1 MFSLFSEYSSVAAR
15 WQAVFHITPN
25 NFHHHCERSATILE
39 EMPCKKN
46 FLQKLFP
53 KIVRSRVVHH
63 GLSFGEVRIP
73 TRKSMKENNAN
84 ARTGHDSYFR
94 SVFKAPERA
103 AELLRLAARHNESLA
118 EFLKTVDLSTLTE
131 ISESFSDTESF
142 GYADLAFTVK
152 ITDSEVSDHNKARD
166 ADLLVGILEEHKS
179 SKDPNITAQLVKYW
193 YHIMAKNQRNIPTVA
208 IVFYNGRESW
218 NLENKTMFP
227 NYPKYYRNIGLP
239 FRLELV
245 DIGNAFDS
253 EEIGKLSPK
262 IALAL
267 VAMKYV
273 FHSEA
278 MHAHLQ
284 TAIRTLKELPRAEA
298 ESFIT
303 ETFIYLKALIP
314 SKEKEELKMDFI
326 KTSEAY
332 GYETIADAEEKALAA
347 KYEEGVGIGVEKGI
361 GIGLERGRSEGI
373 EIGDLNARKEMAK
386 ALKNNGASLDLIAN
400 VSGLSEKEIRNL

>member
-1 MFSLFSEYSSVAAR
+1 MTKINS
-15 WQAVFHITPN
+15 TP
-25 NFHHHCERSATILE
+25 
-39 EMPCKKN
+39 
-46 FLQKLFP
+46 
-53 KIVRSRVVHH
+53 
-63 GLSFGEVRIP
+63 
-73 TRKSMKENNAN
+73 
-84 ARTGHDSYFR
+84 HDSYFR
-94 SVFKAPERA
+94 SVFKAPDRA
-103 AELLRLAARHNESLA
+103 AELLRLVARNNRSLS

-131 ISESFSDTESF
+131 ISESFSDTETF

-152 ITDSEVSDHNKARD
+152 IAGDGCGDLKDDEKTKRS

-208 IVFYNGRESW
+208 IVFYNGRGSRD
-218 NLENKTMFP
+218 LENKTRFP
-227 NYPKYYRNIGLP
+227 NYPEYYRNIGLP

-245 DIGNAFDS
+245 DIGNTFTT
-253 EEIGKLSPK
+253 EEMDKLSPK

-284 TAIRTLKELPRAEA
+284 TAIRTLKELPRTEA

-332 GYETIADAEEKALAA
+332 GYETIAESEEKALAA

-400 VSGLSEKEIRNL
+400 VSGLSEEEIRNL

>member
-1 MFSLFSEYSSVAAR
+1 
-15 WQAVFHITPN
+15 
-25 NFHHHCERSATILE
+25 
-39 EMPCKKN
+39 
-46 FLQKLFP
+46 
-53 KIVRSRVVHH
+53 
-63 GLSFGEVRIP
+63 
-73 TRKSMKENNAN
+73 MKENNAN

-103 AELLRLAARHNESLA
+103 AELLKLAARHNESLA

-245 DIGNAFDS
+245 DIG
-253 EEIGKLSPK
+253 
-262 IALAL
+262 
-267 VAMKYV
+267 
-273 FHSEA
+273 
-278 MHAHLQ
+278 
-284 TAIRTLKELPRAEA
+284 
-298 ESFIT
+298 
-303 ETFIYLKALIP
+303 
-314 SKEKEELKMDFI
+314 
-326 KTSEAY
+326 
-332 GYETIADAEEKALAA
+332 
-347 KYEEGVGIGVEKGI
+347 
-361 GIGLERGRSEGI
+361 
-373 EIGDLNARKEMAK
+373 
-386 ALKNNGASLDLIAN
+386 
-400 VSGLSEKEIRNL
+400 

>member
-1 MFSLFSEYSSVAAR
+1 
-15 WQAVFHITPN
+15 
-25 NFHHHCERSATILE
+25 
-39 EMPCKKN
+39 
-46 FLQKLFP
+46 
-53 KIVRSRVVHH
+53 
-63 GLSFGEVRIP
+63 
-73 TRKSMKENNAN
+73 MKENNAN

-314 SKEKEELKMDFI
+314 SEEKEELKMDFI

>member
-1 MFSLFSEYSSVAAR
+1 
-15 WQAVFHITPN
+15 
-25 NFHHHCERSATILE
+25 
-39 EMPCKKN
+39 
-46 FLQKLFP
+46 
-53 KIVRSRVVHH
+53 
-63 GLSFGEVRIP
+63 
-73 TRKSMKENNAN
+73 MKENNAN
-84 ARTGHDSYFR
+84 SRTGHDSYFR

-103 AELLRLAARHNESLA
+103 AELLKLAARHNESLA

-142 GYADLAFTVK
+142 GYADLAFTVR
-152 ITDSEVSDHNKARD
+152 IADSEVSDHNKARD

-179 SKDPNITAQLVKYW
+179 SRDPNITAQLVKYW

-218 NLENKTMFP
+218 DLENKTMFP

-245 DIGNAFDS
+245 DIGNTFTT
-253 EEIGKLSPK
+253 EEMDKLSPK

-284 TAIRTLKELPRAEA
+284 TALRTLKELPRAEA

-314 SKEKEELKMDFI
+314 SEEKEELKMDFI

-347 KYEEGVGIGVEKGI
+347 KYEEGRDEGIGIGVEKGI
-361 GIGLERGRSEGI
+361 GIGMERGREEGREEERR
-373 EIGDLNARKEMAK
+373 EIAK

-400 VSGLSEKEIRNL
+400 VSGLSEEEIRNL

>member
-1 MFSLFSEYSSVAAR
+1 MRFSHSIQTHENA
-15 WQAVFHITPN
+15 QITLLPTQLAIN
-25 NFHHHCERSATILE
+25 SDATFPE
-39 EMPCKKN
+39 GT
-46 FLQKLFP
+46 LQKKHFTQIEVE
-53 KIVRSRVVHH
+53 KTSAKTFKGV
-63 GLSFGEVRIP
+63 GLSFGKVHIS

-179 SKDPNITAQLVKYW
+179 SRDPNITAQLVKYW

-218 NLENKTMFP
+218 DLENKTMFP
-227 NYPKYYRNIGLP
+227 NYPKYYQNIGLP

-245 DIGNAFDS
+245 DIGNTFTT
-253 EEIGKLSPK
+253 EEMDKLSPK

-347 KYEEGVGIGVEKGI
+347 KYEEG
-361 GIGLERGRSEGI
+361 RNEGI
-373 EIGDLNARKEMAK
+373 EIGDLNARREMAK
-386 ALKNNGASLDLIAN
+386 GFRDAGIPVNIIAKQT
-400 VSGLSEKEIRNL
+400 SLSEEEIRNL

>member
-1 MFSLFSEYSSVAAR
+1 
-15 WQAVFHITPN
+15 
-25 NFHHHCERSATILE
+25 
-39 EMPCKKN
+39 
-46 FLQKLFP
+46 
-53 KIVRSRVVHH
+53 
-63 GLSFGEVRIP
+63 
-73 TRKSMKENNAN
+73 MKENNAN

-142 GYADLAFTVK
+142 GYADLAFTVRIAGVGCESNDVK
-152 ITDSEVSDHNKARD
+152 DGEKTKRS

-179 SKDPNITAQLVKYW
+179 SRDPNITAQLVKYW

-218 NLENKTMFP
+218 DLENKTMFP
-227 NYPKYYRNIGLP
+227 NYPKYYQNIGLP

-245 DIGNAFDS
+245 DIGNAFDP

-284 TAIRTLKELPRAEA
+284 TAIRTLKELPREEA

-314 SKEKEELKMDFI
+314 SEEKEELKMDFI

-332 GYETIADAEEKALAA
+332 GYETIAEAEEKALAA
-347 KYEEGVGIGVEKGI
+347 KYEEG
-361 GIGLERGRSEGI
+361 RNEGI
-373 EIGDLNARKEMAK
+373 EIGDLNARREMAK
-386 ALKNNGASLDLIAN
+386 GFRDAGIPLELIARQT
-400 VSGLSEKEIRNL
+400 GLSEEEIQNL

>member
-1 MFSLFSEYSSVAAR
+1 MGKV
-15 WQAVFHITPN
+15 HI
-25 NFHHHCERSATILE
+25 S
-39 EMPCKKN
+39 
-46 FLQKLFP
+46 
-53 KIVRSRVVHH
+53 
-63 GLSFGEVRIP
+63 

-84 ARTGHDSYFR
+84 ARAGHDSYFR

-152 ITDSEVSDHNKARD
+152 IADSERNRD
-166 ADLLVGILEEHKS
+166 SEQFGKERSADLLVGILEEHKS
-179 SKDPNITAQLVKYW
+179 SKDPNIIAQLVKYW

-208 IVFYNGRESW
+208 IVFYNGKEHW
-218 NLENKTMFP
+218 ALENTTMFP
-227 NYPKYYRNIGLP
+227 NYPKYYQNIGLP
-239 FRLELV
+239 FKLELV
-245 DIGNAFDS
+245 DIGNAFTT
-253 EEIGKLSPK
+253 EEIDKLSPK

-284 TAIRTLKELPRAEA
+284 TAIRTLKELPRTEA

-314 SKEKEELKMDFI
+314 SEEKEELKMDFI

-347 KYEEGVGIGVEKGI
+347 KYEEGRDEGIGIGVEKGI
-361 GIGLERGRSEGI
+361 GIGMERGREEGDI
-373 EIGDLNARKEMAK
+373 IACRRIAK
-386 ALKNNGASLDLIAN
+386 RLKDGGASLDLIAN
-400 VSGLSEKEIRNL
+400 VSGLSEEEIQSL